1 MKDSIVATMVVVALM
16 MTIAATGA
24 AQTGSPDTTTQ
35 TAAVFD
41 GQTNAE
47 AQEDV
52 PSLAGSVLPSI
63 TRIAITLCV
72 VVAIIYLAVFLL
84 RKLSGGRISGPGTGK
99 TIRVIEQTYLAPKK
113 SVCLLKLG
121 DRAVLVGITET
132 NINLLTE
139 LEWETLPAEALERIN
154 RRPAGFPGAL
164 NQAVGKLLSG
174 VKNKGVRGENVV

>member
-1 MKDSIVATMVVVALM
+1 MKDSIVATLVIMLLMTAL
-16 MTIAATGA
+16 AAASA
-24 AQTGSPDTTTQ
+24 AQTSNPDTTVQ
-35 TAAVFD
+35 AAVVGN

-47 AQEDV
+47 TQDGV
-52 PSLAGSVLPSI
+52 PSLTGSILPSL
-63 TRIAITLCV
+63 TRIAITLCI
-72 VVAIIYLAVFLL
+72 VVAIIYLAVFML

-154 RRPAGFPGAL
+154 RRPTGFPGAL

-174 VKNKGVRGENVV
+174 VKNKGVRGEKVV